1 MSSEDLL
8 TILREGVENGRISPH
23 LAAYIAS
30 EVLDTA
36 PRDTGFDDQPRLGDE
51 KAD

>member
-1 MSSEDLL
+1 MSSDDLI
-8 TILREGVENGRISPH
+8 TILKEGVENGRIAPH

-30 EVLDTA
+30 EVLDTD
-36 PRDTGFDDQPRLGDE
+36 PRDTDFDDRPRLDDE